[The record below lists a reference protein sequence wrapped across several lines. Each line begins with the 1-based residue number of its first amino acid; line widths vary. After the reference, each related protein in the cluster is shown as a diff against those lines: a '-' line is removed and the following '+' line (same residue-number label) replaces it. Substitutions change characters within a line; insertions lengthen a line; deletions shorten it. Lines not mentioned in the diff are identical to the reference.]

1 MTQIF
6 MAIASVFGGLSVATG
21 AFAAHA
27 LKERLTEKAMAIF
40 ETASKYQMYHAIALL
55 IVAILLDRAKTP
67 NIYLQTSGFAFIVGT
82 ILFSGSLYA
91 LSLSGVKWLGAI
103 TPFGGFAFLL
113 GWGCLAIAAF
123 RK

>member
-1 MTQIF
+1 MTKIF

-27 LKERLTEKAMAIF
+27 LKERLSEKAMAIF

-55 IVAILLDRAKTP
+55 VVALFLQKAELD
-67 NIYLQTSGFAFIVGT
+67 NIYLKMSGFSFIIGI
-82 ILFSGSLYA
+82 ILFSGSLYV
-91 LSLSGVKWLGAI
+91 LSLSGIKLLGAI

-113 GWGCLAIAAF
+113 GWISLAIAAF
-123 RK
+123 K